1 MNIKHAMVGHLK
13 NPISCFKEVIQGHFK
28 YKKEKILETCEGWLK
43 EEKEGK
49 DVMYD
54 GLVELHNKDIAN
66 KYKGDSTKFAGDL
79 MTEIID
85 LKKELNKLNLI

>member
-1 MNIKHAMVGHLK
+1 
-13 NPISCFKEVIQGHFK
+13 
-28 YKKEKILETCEGWLK
+28 
-43 EEKEGK
+43 
-49 DVMYD
+49 
-54 GLVELHNKDIAN
+54 LVELHNKDIAN